1 MKEIYL
7 LDAMSMVFRAYHAM
21 YNSNLSSPDGMPTGA
36 LFGFTNIITKLIET
50 EKPENMVVVFDTFEP
65 TFRSQMY
72 SEYKANRAEFPEEL
86 VPQLP
91 KIKEM
96 IDLMGIPRVE
106 LDTYEADDIIGTLA
120 KQASEK
126 KIKAYCVTNDK
137 DFMQLVDDYVKILKP
152 VPKKDKMDLID
163 YEQVKAKFG
172 VKPEQVIDVQAL
184 IGDSV
189 DNVPGVKG
197 IGEKTAGPLIDEYGN
212 LEELYNNLDKVTKK
226 AAKTKLEN
234 GKESAYLSKE
244 LVTIKIDCPIDF
256 TLEDSK
262 LHSPKFEQLD
272 DFFENIG
279 FGTLR
284 KKWQER
290 ALEMGAEIA
299 FDNIEDDIDTIKTT
313 NKEYKLIDTKE
324 KLNNLIKYL
333 KKAEILSFDL
343 ETDSLDV
350 HTCEIVGIALS
361 RKEFEGFYIPTYDD
375 RKIQE
380 NTDNLFENNSN
391 KSDYNYFKISEFI
404 EKLKPF
410 LEDVNLPKIGQNC
423 KFDSFILKR
432 FGVNVN
438 PIAFDSMIASYC
450 INPDD
455 KHGLDALCEKYL
467 NYKPVSITT
476 LIGEKKKGQKS
487 MKDLKPEDISD
498 YACEDADLAL
508 RLKNKLELELEKE
521 GMEKLAYE
529 IEFPIVKVLTE
540 MESEGITVDK
550 KALAE
555 LEKEIDVKVAELQKQ
570 IFEEAGTDFNID
582 SPKQLQHIL
591 FEKMQ
596 IPPVKKT
603 KTGYSTDSQVLTEL
617 AKDYEI
623 AKMIEDYRML
633 QKLNSTYVRS
643 LPKLIQ
649 KDTGRI
655 HTTYNQTV
663 ASTGRLSSVNPNL
676 QNIPI
681 RTPLGKRVRR
691 AFIAKNDDYTL
702 LSADYSQVELR
713 IMAHICG
720 DKHLINSFKD
730 GLDIHAATASK
741 LFDKKLDD
749 VTQDDRRI
757 AKTVNFGIMYG
768 LGAYGLAQ
776 RLDLTRSYAKEIID
790 NYFESYPGIK
800 KYMDMT
806 IEQTQE
812 KGYAET
818 LCGRRRYFKN
828 INSKN
833 RMQKTQDERAAINL
847 PIQGTASDMIKIAM
861 IRIYDKLNKSDLDA
875 KMLLQVHD
883 ELIFEVKKDHLEKV
897 DNLVKEE
904 MRGAVSLGDVPVVVD
919 SGNGQNWFDAH

>member
-21 YNSNLSSPDGMPTGA
+21 YKSGLTTPDGTPSGA
-36 LFGFTNIITKLIET
+36 IFGFTNILTKLLET
-50 EKPENMVVVFDTFEP
+50 QKPENIAVVFDTMAP

-72 SEYKANRAEFPEEL
+72 SEYKANRADFPEEL

-96 IDLMGIPRVE
+96 IDLMGIPRIE

-152 VPKKDKMDLID
+152 VPKSEEMDLID
-163 YEQVKAKFG
+163 YEQVREKFG
-172 VKPEQVIDVQAL
+172 VRPDQVIDVQAL

-197 IGEKTAGPLIDEYGN
+197 IGEKTAGPLIDEYGD
-212 LEELYNNLDKVTKK
+212 LDGLYKNLDKITKK

-256 TLEDSK
+256 TIDDTKMKTPDYEK
-262 LHSPKFEQLD
+262 LDE
-272 DFFENIG
+272 FFEGVG

-290 ALEMGAEIA
+290 ALESGAEIA
-299 FDNIEDDIDTIKTT
+299 FENDEKEIENIKTT
-313 NKEYKLIDTKE
+313 DKKYELINTNE
-324 KLNNLIKYL
+324 KLNNLINYL
-333 KKAEILSFDL
+333 KDAKVLAFDL

-350 HTCEIVGIALS
+350 HTTEIVGIALS
-361 RKEFEGFYIPTYDD
+361 TKEYEGFYIPTFNDM
-375 RKIQE
+375 KANIK
-380 NTDNLFENNSN
+380 TDNLFENKSENIEN
-391 KSDYNYFKISEFI
+391 KCLKLSETL
-404 EKLKPF
+404 EKLKPV
-410 LEDVNLPKIGQNC
+410 LENKNLPKVGQNS
-423 KFDSFILKR
+423 KFDAFILKR
-432 FGVNVN
+432 FGVNVD
-438 PIAFDSMIASYC
+438 PISFDSMIASYC

-455 KHGLDALCEKYL
+455 KHGMDALAEKYL
-467 NYKPVSITT
+467 NYQPVSITS

-487 MKDLKPEDISD
+487 MADLDPEEISD
-498 YACEDADLAL
+498 YACEDADITL

-529 IEFPIVKVLTE
+529 IEFPIVRVLTE
-540 MESEGITVDK
+540 MEAEGITIDK
-550 KALAE
+550 TALAE
-555 LEKEIDVKVAELQKQ
+555 LEKEIDGKVAELQKE

-623 AKMIEDYRML
+623 AKMIEEYRML
-633 QKLNSTYVRS
+633 QKLNSTYVRA

-681 RTPLGKRVRR
+681 KTELGKRVRK

-702 LSADYSQVELR
+702 LSSDYSQVELR

-720 DKHLINSFKD
+720 DEHLISSFKN

-741 LFDKKLDD
+741 LFEKGLDD

-833 RMQKTQDERAAINL
+833 RMQKTADERAAINL

-861 IRIYDKLNKSDLDA
+861 LKIYDKLSNSNLDA

-883 ELIFEVKKDHLEKV
+883 ELIFEVKKDHLDEV
-897 DNLVKEE
+897 DEMVKEE

-919 SGNGQNWFDAH
+919 SGSGQNWFDAH